1 MIYQLNDQI
10 ERLLEDYTDPETGE
24 LKKFIETPEGT
35 LREVPL
41 EEQLDAENAGVPL
54 PYLDSE
60 KLLLDNIEKL
70 KLDYAVLI
78 RNIRNE
84 YINRKAEADA
94 LKAEKQR
101 LETRQ
106 KTAKNASERA
116 ARFLAYLTKGEK
128 YQDADVKITYI
139 RSEAVELDDDFCEW
153 AMTNAPGLVKVTPE
167 PRKADIKRLLKNGT
181 MIEHA
186 HLETRQNIQ
195 IK

>member
-10 ERLLEDYTDPETGE
+10 ERLLEDFTDPETGE
-24 LKKFIETPEGT
+24 LKKFVPKADGQP
-35 LREVPL
+35 REVPYL
-41 EEQLDAENAGVPL
+41 EQLDAENAGVAL

-60 KLLLDNIEKL
+60 KLLLENIEKL

-78 RNIRNE
+78 RNLRND
-84 YINRKAEADA
+84 YYNRKAEAEA

-101 LETRQ
+101 LARRQ
-106 KTAKNASERA
+106 ATAERAADRA

-128 YQDADVKITYI
+128 YQDDDVKITY
-139 RSEAVELDDDFCEW
+139 RKSDVVELDDDFCEW
-153 AMTNAPGLVKVTPE
+153 AMTNAPGLVKITPE

>member
-1 MIYQLNDQI
+1 MIYQLDEQI
-10 ERLLEDYTDPETGE
+10 ERLLEDMTDPDTGE
-24 LKKFIETPEGT
+24 LKKYIESPDGEP
-35 LREVPL
+35 REVPQ

-60 KLLLDNIEKL
+60 ALLLERIEL
-70 KLDYAVLI
+70 LNLDYAKLI
-78 RNIRNE
+78 RNLRNE
-84 YINRKAEADA
+84 NINRKAEAEA
-94 LKAEKQR
+94 LKNEKQK
-101 LETRQ
+101 LAKRQ
-106 KTAKNASERA
+106 QTAERA
-116 ARFLAYLTKGEK
+116 AERAGRFLAYLTKGEK
-128 YQDADVKITYI
+128 YEDADVKISY
-139 RSEAVELDDDFCEW
+139 RKSEVVELDDDFCDW

>member
-10 ERLLEDYTDPETGE
+10 ERLLEDFTDPETGE
-24 LKKFIETPEGT
+24 LKKFAPGLNGEPC
-35 LREVPL
+35 EVPF
-41 EEQLDAENAGVPL
+41 EVQQEAEQAGKPID
-54 PYLDSE
+54 YLDSE
-60 KLLLDNIEKL
+60 KLLLENIEKL

-78 RNIRNE
+78 RNLRNDH
-84 YINRKAEADA
+84 INRCAEAEA
-94 LKAEKQR
+94 LKTEKLKLARRQATAER
-101 LETRQ
+101 
-106 KTAKNASERA
+106 AADRA

-128 YQDADVKITYI
+128 YQDDDVKITY
-139 RSEAVELDDDFCEW
+139 RKSDVVELDDDFCEW

-181 MIEHA
+181 IIEHA